1 MATPALW
8 SSSQVRTLLLDIR
21 HSQAPTESLKVVVP
35 EAVRLAPEPDADS
48 DEDHYG
54 DGDGDATVCKL
65 STYLT
70 IGYAAL
76 IGTNREPE
84 DGQSYVGASGPQTTA
99 FAVFSLLFSLQ
110 CCTCACPLSL
120 VSLVVHYLAHFW
132 DNCMYGTVVFK

>member
-1 MATPALW
+1 MVMVTPALW

-21 HSQAPTESLKVVVP
+21 HSWAPTESLKVVVP
-35 EAVRLAPEPDADS
+35 KAVHLAPEPDADS

-84 DGQSYVGASGPQTTA
+84 DSQSYVGASGPQTQAHTQA
-99 FAVFSLLFSLQ
+99 QSQ
-110 CCTCACPLSL
+110 CGHQL
-120 VSLVVHYLAHFW
+120 
-132 DNCMYGTVVFK
+132 G

>member
-1 MATPALW
+1 MAMAMPALW

-21 HSQAPTESLKVVVP
+21 HSWAPTESLKVVVP
-35 EAVRLAPEPDADS
+35 EVVRLPPKPDTDL

-54 DGDGDATVCKL
+54 NGNGDAMVCKL

-84 DGQSYVGASGPQTTA
+84 DGQSYVGASGPQT
-99 FAVFSLLFSLQ
+99 Q
-110 CCTCACPLSL
+110 
-120 VSLVVHYLAHFW
+120 AHAHAQSQ
-132 DNCMYGTVVFK
+132 

>member
-1 MATPALW
+1 MAMATPALW

-21 HSQAPTESLKVVVP
+21 HSRAPTESLKVVVP
-35 EAVRLAPEPDADS
+35 EAVRLAPEPKPTPNVDTDS

-54 DGDGDATVCKL
+54 DGDADATVCKL

-84 DGQSYVGASGPQTTA
+84 DGQSYVSASGPQTQA
-99 FAVFSLLFSLQ
+99 HAQAQSQ
-110 CCTCACPLSL
+110 CGHRL
-120 VSLVVHYLAHFW
+120 
-132 DNCMYGTVVFK
+132 G